1 MEKGKQITN
10 TTFQFLIFKHIISA
24 VLNHAPVQMSHKGDH
39 VREPVGPP
47 RAPPIMADVG
57 NRKIQMGRPH
67 YKISSQSHHLTP

>member
-24 VLNHAPVQMSHKGDH
+24 VLNHAPTQMSHKGDH

-47 RAPPIMADVG
+47 RAPPIMADLG
-57 NRKIQMGRPH
+57 NRKIDQTVEEIYIIMRKANFP
-67 YKISSQSHHLTP
+67 